1 MKCSN
6 CGKEIAEDSKFCVYC
21 GTQVT
26 NFTENVEVVQKPKD
40 EISVGLNIIS
50 FLIPLIGL
58 ISYFSCR
65 KDSPKRA
72 KSVLKYALIG
82 LVISIVLQFL

>member
-6 CGKEIAEDSKFCVYC
+6 CGKEIAEDTKFCVYC
-21 GTQVT
+21 GTQVA

-40 EISVGLNIIS
+40 EISVGMNIIS
-50 FLIPLIGL
+50 LLIPLVGL
-58 ISYFSCR
+58 ISYFSCK
-65 KDSPKRA
+65 KDTPKRA